1 MCELG
6 NCQEQSLVAA
16 VVVFNR
22 QATGTLLIII
32 IIITRWEDV
41 DDDDCDVDES
51 FDGRPK
57 VIVVSFIVDT
67 YRERCVLIGWGALG
81 NTNISFPI
89 RSSSTT
95 KLHYPLYGGW
105 IGE

>member
-32 IIITRWEDV
+32 IIIITRWEDV
-41 DDDDCDVDES
+41 DDDDEKVDES

-57 VIVVSFIVDT
+57 VIVLSFIVDT

-81 NTNISFPI
+81 NTNI
-89 RSSSTT
+89 
-95 KLHYPLYGGW
+95 
-105 IGE
+105 